1 MPNRV
6 REFALSA
13 AEGAP
18 RVGADGAPVL
28 AAAGVSWNGCVGR
41 WQALAKTTR
50 SRPPRLMHVGY
61 FAVHEDAASALDRFV
76 SGQQRRQQPQQQ
88 QQQLDSGDDE
98 AEYDASVGTPPDAPD
113 VFEDESWQ

>member
-18 RVGADGAPVL
+18 RIGADGAPVL

-98 AEYDASVGTPPDAPD
+98 AEYDASVGTPPNAPD